1 MESRFSNNLVSIT
14 WPNGGLRI
22 NLLALDWKTGQSG
35 VGSWESEWLE
45 GLRVLRALEF
55 TV

>member
-1 MESRFSNNLVSIT
+1 MESRFSSILVSIT

-35 VGSWESEWLE
+35 VGSREL
-45 GLRVLRALEF
+45 GVGMA
-55 TV
+55 